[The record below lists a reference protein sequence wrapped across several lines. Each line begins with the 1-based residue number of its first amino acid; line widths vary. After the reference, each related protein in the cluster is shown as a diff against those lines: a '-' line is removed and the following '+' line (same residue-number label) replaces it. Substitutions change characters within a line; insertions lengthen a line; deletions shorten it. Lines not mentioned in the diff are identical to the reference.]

1 MPSLPD
7 SVALTRGIY
16 REAIQVHWDTTR
28 ELLTALD
35 PDTLNELR
43 IMMGLGDHP
52 LQSDEYEAVLDD
64 LTQKL
69 YLSDRMTCFPKF
81 MDTVNL
87 LHSLHRG
94 GDMR

>member
-16 REAIQVHWDTTR
+16 REAIQVHWETTR

-43 IMMGLGDHP
+43 IMMGLGDKE
-52 LQSDEYEAVLDD
+52 LQGDDYDQVLDD

-69 YLSDRMTCFPKF
+69 FLSDRITCFPKF
-81 MDTVNL
+81 MDTVNM
-87 LHSLHRG
+87 LHSLQG
-94 GDMR
+94 GIMR